1 MDGMNKN
8 FWTKFFGWFTRLMP
22 VWVVLAGVIGFFN
35 PEIYYPLK
43 PYTNWAF
50 SLTMLGIG
58 AVLNFEEFLPVFK
71 KPHLVLLGTLTQ
83 FGVMPLGGFLIG
95 KIMNLPA
102 PLLVGLVMTG
112 AVPGAMAS
120 NVISYVAKADVAY
133 SISLTTTS
141 TLLSPVLTP
150 LFVYIFVHRI
160 VKVPFLSMVLSI
172 LQMVIIP
179 LFLGAILKHFFKKS
193 VEKIKEFFPAFSTLF
208 IAYICG
214 LIVALN
220 QKYILSVS
228 IILFSAIFILNL
240 AGLFSGYSLGGIYGF
255 DEKRRR
261 TLAIEV
267 GMQNA
272 GMGAV
277 LSLKFFSS
285 QTALVSA
292 LFATWCVITASFLA
306 EIWKLKTRS

>member
-1 MDGMNKN
+1 
-8 FWTKFFGWFTRLMP
+8 
-22 VWVVLAGVIGFFN
+22 
-35 PEIYYPLK
+35 
-43 PYTNWAF
+43 
-50 SLTMLGIG
+50 
-58 AVLNFEEFLPVFK
+58 
-71 KPHLVLLGTLTQ
+71 
-83 FGVMPLGGFLIG
+83 
-95 KIMNLPA
+95 
-102 PLLVGLVMTG
+102 
-112 AVPGAMAS
+112 
-120 NVISYVAKADVAY
+120 
-133 SISLTTTS
+133 
-141 TLLSPVLTP
+141 
-150 LFVYIFVHRI
+150 
-160 VKVPFLSMVLSI
+160 MVLSI

>member
-1 MDGMNKN
+1 MNKN

-58 AVLNFEEFLPVFK
+58 AVLNFEDFLPIFK

-83 FGVMPLGGFLIG
+83 FGVMP
-95 KIMNLPA
+95 
-102 PLLVGLVMTG
+102 

-193 VEKIKEFFPAFSTLF
+193 VEKIKEFLD
-208 IAYICG
+208 
-214 LIVALN
+214 LL
-220 QKYILSVS
+220 L
-228 IILFSAIFILNL
+228 L
-240 AGLFSGYSLGGIYGF
+240 
-255 DEKRRR
+255 
-261 TLAIEV
+261 
-267 GMQNA
+267 
-272 GMGAV
+272 
-277 LSLKFFSS
+277 
-285 QTALVSA
+285 
-292 LFATWCVITASFLA
+292 
-306 EIWKLKTRS
+306 

>member
-1 MDGMNKN
+1 
-8 FWTKFFGWFTRLMP
+8 MP
-22 VWVVLAGVIGFFN
+22 LWVVIAGIIGFFR
-35 PEIYYPLK
+35 PQVYYPLK
-43 PYTNWAF
+43 PYTIWAF

-58 AVLNFEEFLPVFK
+58 AVLNFEDFLPVLK
-71 KPHLVLLGTLTQ
+71 KPQFVLLGTLTQ

-95 KIMNLPA
+95 KLLNLPA
-102 PLLVGLVMTG
+102 PLLVGLVMAG

-141 TLLSPVLTP
+141 TFLSPVLTP
-150 LFVYIFVHRI
+150 VFVYVLIHKIVRVKFLAMMITIF
-160 VKVPFLSMVLSI
+160 
-172 LQMVIIP
+172 QMVILP
-179 LFLGAILKHFFKKS
+179 LLAGFLLKHFFRKT
-193 VEKIKEFFPAFSTLF
+193 VERMKEFFPAFSTVF

-220 QKYILSVS
+220 QKKFIEVS
-228 IILFSAIFILNL
+228 AAIFLAVFLLNL
-240 AGLFSGYSLGGIYGF
+240 AGLLSGYFFGGIYGF
-255 DEKRRR
+255 DRKRRR
-261 TLAIEV
+261 TLSFEV

-285 QTALVSA
+285 QTALVCA

-306 EIWKLKTRS
+306 EIWSRKSE